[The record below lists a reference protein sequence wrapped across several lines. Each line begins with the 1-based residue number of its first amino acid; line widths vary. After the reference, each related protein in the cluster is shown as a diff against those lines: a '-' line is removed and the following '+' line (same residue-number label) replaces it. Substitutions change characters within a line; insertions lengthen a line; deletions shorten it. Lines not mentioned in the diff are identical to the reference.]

1 MCNFLSGTMLFNIVK
16 MKCLY
21 VGFIFFVCNH
31 VTWSQDLAFPTD
43 EETSHISGGNS
54 TVIDDRIPV
63 SIPGRCP
70 KDMLLYPGDSAK
82 DAWVCD
88 CRPRFLY
95 FPLNN
100 SCYEAYRRGPCP
112 PKNYVVLPEDDAIPR
127 CIENPC
133 LKDGEVPFNG
143 TCYPLR
149 TIGGPCAPDG
159 VIGVN
164 ETTFQLECVQTNI
177 APFIIIDPPSRT
189 CPPGSRR
196 STLGVCKKVKRYNRV
211 HRTVSG

>member
-1 MCNFLSGTMLFNIVK
+1 
-16 MKCLY
+16 MKYLY
-21 VGFIFFVCNH
+21 VSFIFFVCNH

-43 EETSHISGGNS
+43 EETSHVSGGNS
-54 TVIDDRIPV
+54 TVIDDRIPI

-100 SCYEAYRRGPCP
+100 SCYEAYRQGPCP

-127 CIENPC
+127 CVENPC

-164 ETTFQLECVQTNI
+164 ETTFQLECVETNI
-177 APFIIIDPPSRT
+177 APFIIIDPPPRT

-211 HRTVSG
+211 RRTVSG